1 MRFLIVNTVD
11 WDACRG
17 LTDGTLREEEAVR
30 RVQGCTWLF
39 RASAAVDDP
48 EEAMRDAVRE
58 FFASEEG
65 RRVLKGE
72 DLARLD
78 WEAAIPW
85 VPDEV
90 WDRFGLEAIRHPEV
104 QRVILDGSEDL
115 AESLRQEVSGSSTP
129 PSHTRRRSGS

>member
-17 LTDGTLREEEAVR
+17 LSEGTLRDDEAVR
-30 RVQGCTWLF
+30 RIQGCTWLF

-48 EEAMRDAVRE
+48 EEALRDAVRA
-58 FFASEEG
+58 FFSSEEG

-72 DLARLD
+72 DLPRLE

-90 WDRFGLEAIRHPEV
+90 WARFGLEAIRHPDV
-104 QRVILDGSEDL
+104 QRVVLDGSEDL
-115 AESLRQEVSGSSTP
+115 TESLRPGVSGSSTP
-129 PSHTRRRSGS
+129 PIHARRRSGS